1 MHAHVSTK
9 PACACTHAC
18 VNKAGVCLHTC
29 MCQQSRACANARACV
44 NKAGMCLHHACVN
57 KAVHVL
63 THVHVSTKQA
73 CACTRACVNKAG
85 MCLHHA
91 CVNKTEEGS
100 TGSVP
105 RLVRK
110 CARVRAGW
118 ALFFVESTHQECGA
132 IPFGR
137 TRSARA
143 FNVSRKDSD
152 ALDAIP
158 LMHVHVHV

>member
-1 MHAHVSTK
+1 
-9 PACACTHAC
+9 
-18 VNKAGVCLHTC
+18 
-29 MCQQSRACANARACV
+29 MCQQSRACANA
-44 NKAGMCLHHACVN
+44 
-57 KAVHVL
+57 
-63 THVHVSTKQA
+63 
-73 CACTRACVNKAG
+73 RACVNKAG